1 VSRSGGSSTLN
12 LLHLSTV
19 EGLDSGSAIVG
30 PVAMFVSLLTMFLV
44 GYLAERY
51 QMSEVK
57 SWGQWE
63 EA

>member
-1 VSRSGGSSTLN
+1 
-12 LLHLSTV
+12 LSTV